1 MKRNVFQKN
10 KRKTFRI
17 KGGGELETT
26 LKILKESPYLTP
38 GIKGTLEKKYPTL
51 ESLRAVENITDE
63 EFQELVQLSGYQT
76 QLKKCIDQLT
86 LLRQTLQKEEAGSFK
101 LKKVVAISIEEI
113 IEQKNNLKSADKK
126 SKQLQES
133 LKIKTSALE
142 SLTALKAQDNQTFEN
157 LYAQL
162 NEEKTRLLEE
172 LNDSEQNLQRAVQE
186 LGEEKVM
193 REARQKTL
201 TQLKAR
207 LAAAPKESDV
217 LELREQIT
225 RLEQENSDKEQAIQK
240 GEEEHA
246 LILESI
252 LDIQRASIAAVNEYE
267 RQLAEKNEELSDLK
281 KQKKKELA
289 EKTYDINYLKL
300 HEIPE
305 LQRRVGELETEIGT
319 YYPIEQKLRAN
330 LRKIEEIIGPGELP
344 LIQRLKQKLDELAQL
359 KSDKLSLGE
368 NIQRLQDSLAE
379 LRARNEQLER
389 DNATLTAELATTQQ
403 ELLVK
408 QGELTTSLQK
418 EQQTLKQYQEQL
430 SVNFRLMGENAE
442 SKQEQ
447 EQLRLK
453 LAQNVSQ
460 LARLEEEKRS
470 SKLGQEATIKKLRE
484 DVTESKREY
493 DSVKS
498 NSDDKAETAG
508 IRVSLFLRYKLSL
521 INLISFLESY
531 EQNAKSEKEILQQ
544 LVTENDEL
552 DRTFMDKLKDCD
564 EAIAKLQ
571 QLEGVQQLLKSQH
584 EETIG
589 QLRVQLQEFQ
599 RRIPELENLN
609 AKLVQLKEQNDLL
622 LRGVSSLQ
630 TDAESL
636 TRNSV
641 TKEDLAQKTKEV
653 NDQIVL
659 LKQSHFANISTIQT
673 QFATLTSNIGNLGTT
688 IQQQSEA
695 LSKAVRQSLDEKD
708 EKFDRFEEGV
718 QGELEEMKELIGNL
732 QEEKDKFFDMQ
743 QKFSIASLKADS
755 LQGQLDKCLVETKEL
770 QRLSTEQGKK
780 TAEAQGALK
789 ALNEAFN
796 KLNTQREQHDR
807 SLQEALDRSAYAEKR
822 AKEKDDAVQAAL
834 VIKTQSETELKNA
847 REELDRKQQALQNA
861 QQSAGTTREEI
872 GRLEAALENAKG
884 EKQEAER
891 LKEEATA
898 DSQIKAKDL
907 EVQKALKEALE
918 QERKERQT
926 ESERARKESEEATQ
940 ILREA
945 KDEAER
951 QVAALLAQTAAEQ
964 QKAVELQTAN
974 LERFRAETKLEQE
987 QALSLQET
995 NYKLQLSNLKR
1006 QLDTAEA
1013 LKDTFQQSQAG
1024 LEQQLQEIQAKLI
1037 EVNSEK
1043 DNLERYIDTNFST
1056 VLKLDTIFS
1065 PVIKFQNLTPDA
1077 SGKYILS
1084 VGIEVKFRVE
1094 NAGTRSIVLFLYQ
1107 DTTDAVHVYGNDVEF
1122 SYVPK
1127 DGLTNYIAFK
1137 IEI

>member
-1 MKRNVFQKN
+1 M
-10 KRKTFRI
+10 RI
-17 KGGGELETT
+17 LSGKLEEIQEAKKEL
-26 LKILKESPYLTP
+26 
-38 GIKGTLEKKYPTL
+38 L
-51 ESLRAVENITDE
+51 ESTAELKKTN
-63 EFQELVQLSGYQT
+63 QELQS
-76 QLKKCIDQLT
+76 KSLT
-86 LLRQTLQKEEAGSFK
+86 LRNDG
-101 LKKVVAISIEEI
+101 
-113 IEQKNNLKSADKK
+113 
-126 SKQLQES
+126 KQLQAS

-193 REARQKTL
+193 REKRQETL
-201 TQLKAR
+201 NNLRAR

-225 RLEQENSDKEQAIQK
+225 RLEQENSDKEEK
-240 GEEEHA
+240 LTRYEEEHA
-246 LILESI
+246 LILESV

-267 RQLAEKNEELSDLK
+267 RQLAEKNEELSDLE

-289 EKTYDINYLKL
+289 EKTYDINYLKF

-453 LAQNVSQ
+453 LDQNVSQ

-484 DVTESKREY
+484 DVTKSKREY

-531 EQNAKSEKEILQQ
+531 EQNAESEKEILQQ

-653 NDQIVL
+653 NDQITL

-673 QFATLTSNIGNLGTT
+673 HFATLTSNIGNLGTT

-743 QKFSIASLKADS
+743 QKFQIASLKADS

-780 TAEAQGALK
+780 AAEAQGALK

-807 SLQEALDRSAYAEKR
+807 SLQEALDRSAYAERR

-918 QERKERQT
+918 QERKERQA

-940 ILREA
+940 ILRDA
-945 KDEAER
+945 KAEAER
-951 QVAALLAQTAAEQ
+951 QVAALSAQTAIEQ

-974 LERFRAETKLEQE
+974 LERFRAEAKLEQE

-995 NYKLQLSNLKR
+995 NYKLQLSNLRR

-1013 LKDTFQQSQAG
+1013 LKEQVDQVLVNSIQSLDKAQENLATAQQSQAG
-1024 LEQQLQEIQAKLI
+1024 LDQQLQEALTTLRS
-1037 EVNSEK
+1037 VNSEK
-1043 DNLERYIDTNFST
+1043 DGFEKMLQS
-1056 VLKLDTIFS
+1056 IFS
-1065 PVIKFQNLTPDA
+1065 PIIEFSDLTPDA
-1077 SGKYILS
+1077 GIYQLP

-1107 DTTDAVHVYGNDVEF
+1107 DTTDAVHIDSSEREF

-1127 DGLTNYIAFK
+1127 DGLTKYVAFK
-1137 IEI
+1137 IQT